1 MTEPWVTGVIQPVM
15 RTARRKFGPC
25 GTYRDVERVDGTGRT
40 FLSVEV
46 LRQETLRNPP
56 DVSPIGQGSL
66 HTYTSCIRDIFY
78 FFI

>member
-25 GTYRDVERVDGTGRT
+25 GTFRDVERVDGPGRT

-46 LRQETLRNPP
+46 LRQETLRNPGRFTHRTGL
-56 DVSPIGQGSL
+56 SPHL
-66 HTYTSCIRDIFY
+66 HVLHQRYLQFLI
-78 FFI
+78 